1 MKSWM
6 WRLRSCIL
14 ENMEPRRRKRVE
26 DRIREETSE
35 LLLMRVK
42 DPRIGFVTVTGVEIS
57 SNLRHAKIFYSVLG
71 DEQQRK
77 SAQEGLVSA
86 AGFIKRELA
95 ARLQLKYMPDIVFHY
110 DPSIEYGERIE
121 KILKGIEN
129 RTDESD

>member
-1 MKSWM
+1 MES
-6 WRLRSCIL
+6 
-14 ENMEPRRRKRVE
+14 MEPRRRKRVE

-42 DPRIGFVTVTGVEIS
+42 DPRIGFITVTGVEVS
-57 SNLRHAKIFYSVLG
+57 SNLRYAKIFYSVLG
-71 DEQQRK
+71 DEKQRK
-77 SAQEGLVSA
+77 SAEQGLASA

-110 DPSIEYGERIE
+110 DPSVDYGERID

-129 RTDESD
+129 QTDESD